1 MTHSIKDKTMARTQG
16 NDGARYQLA
25 REGAYNVQAFGPPM
39 TLAQAQ
45 AYQADMA
52 LANVHVLV
60 VRLHAI

>member
-1 MTHSIKDKTMARTQG
+1 MAHLIKDKTMARTQG

-25 REGAYNVQAFGPPM
+25 REGAYNVQSFGPCM

-52 LANVHVLV
+52 LANVPVLV
-60 VRLHAI
+60 VRCNAQ